1 MRFSVLASGSSGN
14 AIFVESDGARLLV
27 DAGLSGKELTR
38 RLQSIGVDPAHLDGI
53 VVTHE
58 HGDHVLGVGIMAR
71 KYGLPVYIHPDTL
84 GAAAGKVGWIPE
96 VIPVKASCS
105 FTVGNM
111 TVTPFAIPHDAVN
124 PFGFTFCANGKKLGL
139 ATDMGTVSA
148 LVRERLRECQAL
160 ILESN
165 HDLQMLREG
174 PYAWSLK
181 QRVMSRHGHLSNGD
195 SSDLLRELIH
205 DSLESVVLAHIS
217 QVNNDPRLA
226 YRTAEAVV
234 QASGWNVEL
243 FAARQD
249 DVGSCIEVACS
260 GLSPTM
266 NIPVIGS

>member
-1 MRFSVLASGSSGN
+1 
-14 AIFVESDGARLLV
+14 
-27 DAGLSGKELTR
+27 
-38 RLQSIGVDPAHLDGI
+38 
-53 VVTHE
+53 
-58 HGDHVLGVGIMAR
+58 GDHILGVGIMAR

-84 GAAAGKVGWIPE
+84 KVSAHRVGWIPE
-96 VIPVKASCS
+96 VIPLQTSCPL
-105 FTVGNM
+105 TVGNM

-124 PFGFTFCANGKKLGL
+124 PFGFTFSANGKKLGL

-205 DSLESVVLAHIS
+205 DRLESVVLAHIS
-217 QVNNDPRLA
+217 QVNNNLHLA
-226 YRTAEAVV
+226 YGAAESVV
-234 QASGWNVEL
+234 RGSGWDIEL

-249 DVGSCIEVACS
+249 EVGTCIEVARS
-260 GLSPTM
+260 GQASGM
-266 NIPVIGS
+266 NQPLITP